1 MLNNVNES
9 HVNRYRIVL
18 AANICRP
25 EERQEKKR
33 KKEKDLEVRVYLLL
47 TGVINSGGALVRD
60 LSTQIW
66 ITRQKNLTRSNL
78 CVWYLHESKRECE
91 TSAATMG
98 IHMFF
103 HPFFSLPG
111 VDLHLCGEKY
121 CVCQKK
127 GNRKDWHESQQ
138 RKDDYFFDRFQIW
151 SAFTGRE
158 AKRVLFWTKYNWF
171 VFELMVVCVAMI
183 RLEVRVELSLRSQL

>member
-25 EERQEKKR
+25 EERQETKR
-33 KKEKDLEVRVYLLL
+33 KKEKELEVRVYLLL

-78 CVWYLHESKRECE
+78 CV
-91 TSAATMG
+91 
-98 IHMFF
+98 
-103 HPFFSLPG
+103 
-111 VDLHLCGEKY
+111 
-121 CVCQKK
+121 
-127 GNRKDWHESQQ
+127 
-138 RKDDYFFDRFQIW
+138 
-151 SAFTGRE
+151 
-158 AKRVLFWTKYNWF
+158 
-171 VFELMVVCVAMI
+171 
-183 RLEVRVELSLRSQL
+183 

>member
-25 EERQEKKR
+25 EERQKK
-33 KKEKDLEVRVYLLL
+33 KKEKKDLEVRVYLLL

-66 ITRQKNLTRSNL
+66 ITRQKNLARSNL
-78 CVWYLHESKRECE
+78 CVWYLHESKRECD
-91 TSAATMG
+91 TSAATME

-103 HPFFSLPG
+103 HRFFSLPG
-111 VDLHLCGEKY
+111 VDLHLCGEKILRLSK
-121 CVCQKK
+121 KK
-127 GNRKDWHESQQ
+127 GNRKDWHESRQ
-138 RKDDYFFDRFQIW
+138 RKDDYFLIASRFEVPLQGEKQSGFSSEQNTIDSCLNWWLFASRW
-151 SAFTGRE
+151 SA
-158 AKRVLFWTKYNWF
+158 
-171 VFELMVVCVAMI
+171 
-183 RLEVRVELSLRSQL
+183 